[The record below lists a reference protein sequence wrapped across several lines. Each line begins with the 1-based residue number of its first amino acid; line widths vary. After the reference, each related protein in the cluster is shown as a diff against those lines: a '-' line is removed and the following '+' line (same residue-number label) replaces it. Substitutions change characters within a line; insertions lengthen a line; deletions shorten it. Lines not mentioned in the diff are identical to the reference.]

1 MVYNEGIPLVNFYIQ
16 NQPLKEKAYVFF
28 DQDII
33 LGDHNNGTILE
44 WLPYFLFDMSSTD
57 VTNLHANH
65 TIEFTFHSDDV
76 PHLRYILNKMKCV
89 EVSNAHEVYVTK

>member
-1 MVYNEGIPLVNFYIQ
+1 MVFVEDVPVVKFFIKNSPLA
-16 NQPLKEKAYVFF
+16 KKAYVFF

-33 LGDHNNGTILE
+33 TGDRNNGTVLE

-65 TIEFTFHSDDV
+65 TIEFTLHSDDV
-76 PHLRYILNKMKCV
+76 PHLRYVFKKMNFV
-89 EVSNAHEVYVTK
+89 EVFNVNEVYVPE